1 MLGIC
6 KSGITRPEAT
16 RGNGPLAEIK
26 EYKKLKL
33 LRALRGSEKHFIV
46 DMEFDLEAVKII
58 ENWKNVELY

>member
-1 MLGIC
+1 M
-6 KSGITRPEAT
+6 
-16 RGNGPLAEIK
+16 AEIK

>member
-16 RGNGPLAEIK
+16 RRPLAEIK